1 MHASL
6 SAATAFD
13 LMDFALTPINLVR
26 VYVCVGHID
35 RCSACARDNA
45 DQQFANDNY
54 AWLWVRNK
62 IA

>member
-26 VYVCVGHID
+26 VCVGHID
-35 RCSACARDNA
+35 RCSACAWDNA

-54 AWLWVRNK
+54 A
-62 IA
+62 

>member
-26 VYVCVGHID
+26 VCVCVGHID
-35 RCSACARDNA
+35 RCSACAWDNA

-54 AWLWVRNK
+54 A
-62 IA
+62 

>member
-13 LMDFALTPINLVR
+13 LMDFALTPINLLR
-26 VYVCVGHID
+26 VCVCVCVGHID

-54 AWLWVRNK
+54 A
-62 IA
+62 